1 MSQEYAD
8 LFQSL
13 AVTATPFTAET
24 PVLEKPNWATQI
36 NVIFEITDR
45 AVTLALTLEIE
56 QIGPGAAAQ
65 SLITSSSQT
74 ADGVDKI
81 GVGGQIDRTTAYDA
95 FSIAGAPAQWKLK
108 LANSGTGTCT
118 LSARVEYLP

>member
-8 LFQSL
+8 LFSGL
-13 AVTATPFTAET
+13 PVTATPFTAET
-24 PVLEKPNWATQI
+24 HVLEKPNWANQI
-36 NVIFEITDR
+36 NVLFEIADEV
-45 AVTLALTLEIE
+45 ATLALTLEIE
-56 QIGPGAAAQ
+56 QVGPGAAAK

-74 ADGVDKI
+74 ADVVDKI
-81 GVGGQIDRTTAYDA
+81 GVGGQIDRSAVYDA

-108 LANSGTGTCT
+108 LSNGGTGTCT